1 MMASFRMNCLCA
13 ASTQR
18 IRQNRAGERY
28 PVDADCLCWQ
38 RQDGA
43 ITLKK
48 RIGMLILSLTML
60 IHSAVAAEPDQVAT
74 RLLDH
79 LEAARIAEAE
89 AMFTPQMAQAVPA
102 ESLSTLWNSL
112 GTLKRR
118 GQASTSNHEDMQ
130 LVLVP
135 LQFSNGR
142 FVAQVV
148 VDKQEKVAGLMLRPA
163 APEKAPPPP
172 ANANYHDIDF
182 VIPQARGALPGT
194 LSLPNGEGPF
204 PAVVLVHGSGPQDR
218 DETVGPNRPFLDIAR
233 GLAAQGIAV
242 LRYDKRSYV
251 RPQDLDG
258 DFNIDDE
265 TTDDAVAALAA
276 LGADRSIDG
285 KRLFVLGHSQGA
297 MLAPRIA
304 QRSPDL
310 RGAVLWAAPARSL
323 LQIIPEQ
330 TRRLLSVDGQ
340 LGAKAEEQLAM
351 LDTQIAA
358 ALGDREVEASKLPLG
373 VPQSFWKSI
382 EAVDAR
388 SDARSLRKPLLL
400 LHGGRD
406 FQVTAT
412 DWRMWNE
419 SLEGGREVELK
430 EYPAL
435 NHLGI
440 AGDGPASPQ
449 EYMQP
454 GHVDPVMISDLAR
467 WLKAH
472 M

>member
-1 MMASFRMNCLCA
+1 MNAITSMLSASV
-13 ASTQR
+13 
-18 IRQNRAGERY
+18 G
-28 PVDADCLCWQ
+28 Q

-43 ITLKK
+43 IAMKK
-48 RIGMLILSLTML
+48 PIGMLILSLTMPTY
-60 IHSAVAAEPDQVAT
+60 STFATEPEKVTA
-74 RLLDH
+74 RFFDH
-79 LEAARIAEAE
+79 LEADRIAEAE
-89 AMFTPQMAQAVPA
+89 AMFTPQMAQAIPA

-112 GTLKRR
+112 GTLKSR
-118 GQASTSNHEDMQ
+118 GQPATSVHGDMQ
-130 LVLVP
+130 LVLMP
-135 LQFSNGR
+135 LQFSNGG

-163 APEKAPPPP
+163 APEKAAPPP
-172 ANANYHDIDF
+172 ATANYHDIDF

-194 LSLPNGEGPF
+194 LSLPKGEGPF

-218 DETVGPNRPFLDIAR
+218 DETVGPNRPFLDVAR
-233 GLAAQGIAV
+233 GLASQGVAV
-242 LRYDKRSYV
+242 LRYDKRSYA

-258 DFNIDDE
+258 DFSIDDE

-276 LGADRSIDG
+276 LGADRSVDS

-304 QRSPDL
+304 QRSPDV

-330 TRRLLSVDGQ
+330 TRRVLAVDGQ
-340 LGAKAEEQLAM
+340 LGPNAEEQLAM

-382 EAVDAR
+382 EAVNAR

-412 DWRMWNE
+412 DWRMWKE
-419 SLEGGREVELK
+419 SLEGQREVQLK
-430 EYPAL
+430 EYPTL

-440 AGDGPASPQ
+440 ASDGPVSPQ
-449 EYMQP
+449 EYTQP
-454 GHVDPVMISDLAR
+454 GHVDPVMINDLAR

-472 M
+472 K

>member
-1 MMASFRMNCLCA
+1 
-13 ASTQR
+13 
-18 IRQNRAGERY
+18 
-28 PVDADCLCWQ
+28 
-38 RQDGA
+38 
-43 ITLKK
+43 
-48 RIGMLILSLTML
+48 MLILSLTML
-60 IHSAVAAEPDQVAT
+60 VHSAVAAEPEQVVA

-79 LEAARIAEAE
+79 LEAGRIAEAE
-89 AMFTPQMAQAVPA
+89 AMFTPQMAEAVPA

-112 GTLKRR
+112 GTLKSR
-118 GQASTSNHEDMQ
+118 GLAAISTHEGMQ

-148 VDKQEKVAGLMLRPA
+148 VDKQEKVGGLMLRPA
-163 APEKAPPPP
+163 APEQAAPAP
-172 ANANYHDIDF
+172 ANASYHEIDF
-182 VIPQARGALPGT
+182 VVPQARGALPGT
-194 LSLPNGEGPF
+194 LSLPKGEGPF

-218 DETVGPNRPFLDIAR
+218 DETVGPNRPFLDVAR

-242 LRYDKRSYV
+242 LRYDKRSRA
-251 RPQDLDG
+251 RPQDLNG
-258 DFNIDDE
+258 DFSIDDE
-265 TTDDAVAALAA
+265 TTDDAVAALTA

-285 KRLFVLGHSQGA
+285 KQLFVLGHSQGA

-304 QRSPDL
+304 QRSPEV
-310 RGAVLWAAPARSL
+310 RGVVLWAAPARSL

-340 LGAKAEEQLAM
+340 LGPKAEEQLAM

-358 ALGDREVEASKLPLG
+358 ALGDQEVEASKLPLG
-373 VPQSFWKSI
+373 APQSFWKSI
-382 EAVDAR
+382 EAIDAR
-388 SDARSLRKPLLL
+388 GDARSLRKPLLL

-406 FQVTAT
+406 FQVTAI

-419 SLEGGREVELK
+419 SLEGQQEVQLRE
-430 EYPAL
+430 YSAL

-454 GHVDPVMISDLAR
+454 GNVDPVMISDLAR
-467 WLKAH
+467 WLKAQK
-472 M
+472 

>member
-1 MMASFRMNCLCA
+1 M
-13 ASTQR
+13 
-18 IRQNRAGERY
+18 
-28 PVDADCLCWQ
+28 
-38 RQDGA
+38 
-43 ITLKK
+43 KK

-60 IHSAVAAEPDQVAT
+60 VHSAVAAEPEQVAA

-79 LEAARIAEAE
+79 LEAGRIAEAE

-112 GTLKRR
+112 GTLKSR
-118 GQASTSNHEDMQ
+118 GLAAISTHEGMQ

-163 APEKAPPPP
+163 TPEQAAPAP
-172 ANANYHDIDF
+172 ANASYHEIDF
-182 VIPQARGALPGT
+182 VVPQARGALPGT
-194 LSLPNGEGPF
+194 LSLPKGEGPF

-218 DETVGPNRPFLDIAR
+218 DETVGPNRPFLDVAR

-242 LRYDKRSYV
+242 LRYDKRSRA
-251 RPQDLDG
+251 RPQDLDC
-258 DFNIDDE
+258 DFSIDDE
-265 TTDDAVAALAA
+265 TTDDAVAALTA

-304 QRSPDL
+304 QRSPEV
-310 RGAVLWAAPARSL
+310 RGVVLWAAPARSL

-340 LGAKAEEQLAM
+340 LGPKAEEQLAM

-358 ALGDREVEASKLPLG
+358 ALGDQEVEASKLPLG
-373 VPQSFWKSI
+373 APQSFWKSI

-388 SDARSLRKPLLL
+388 GDARSLRKPLLL

-406 FQVTAT
+406 FQVTAI

-419 SLEGGREVELK
+419 SLEGQQEVQLR

-454 GHVDPVMISDLAR
+454 GNVDPVMISDLAR
-467 WLKAH
+467 WLKAQK
-472 M
+472 